1 MISNLLSRNTNGV
14 DLLSSRLYDNETFYN
29 AFMKDL
35 EHAKSNVYIESPF
48 ITVRRMDVLL
58 PIFVKLRRRGIRIAV
73 NTRCP
78 SEHDLEYERQA
89 NIAIQAMQQLGV
101 EVFYTVR
108 HHRKL
113 AIIDDNILWE
123 GSLNILSH
131 NDSCE
136 LMRRTESSDLVRE
149 MTRFLRMR

>member
-1 MISNLLSRNTNGV
+1 MISNLLSRNRNGV
-14 DLLSSRLYDNETFYN
+14 DLLSSRLYDNDTFYD

-35 EHAKSNVYIESPF
+35 KHAKSSVYIESPF
-48 ITVRRMDVLL
+48 ITLRRMDVLL
-58 PIFVKLRRRGIRIAV
+58 SIFTRLRQRNIRIVV

-78 SEHDLEYERQA
+78 DEHDPEYERQA
-89 NIAIQAMQQLGV
+89 RQAVQAMQELGIKAL
-101 EVFYTVR
+101 YTVK

-113 AIIDDNILWE
+113 AIIDDDILWE

-136 LMRRTESSDLVRE
+136 LMRRTESTSLVRE
-149 MTRFLRMR
+149 MIRFLGMK